1 MTLCPRA
8 GLHAYLHSRCG
19 HVVLSNIHPN
29 TSQYIVRI
37 VPNTGHATKYCTLPS
52 LPGPFSWL
60 FLSFSWLSFFL
71 SAALSL
77 FALLCSGDEE
87 WADPT
92 PRAPGGESLSLS
104 LSFFRQGCG
113 QGKFPYPRALRRPRL
128 LRRRRVKLSLS
139 LSLSS
144 RGSWASASLSVF
156 RASHVMGYIH
166 PSLPKAACIS
176 PLQGLQGKHPSHE
189 MRAGDLGF

>member
-71 SAALSL
+71 SAAFFLQGYGHEDFSPQLS
-77 FALLCSGDEE
+77 FARVTTEGCPS
-87 WADPT
+87 
-92 PRAPGGESLSLS
+92 SSLS

-128 LRRRRVKLSLS
+128 LRRRRVKLALS
-139 LSLSS
+139 LSLY
-144 RGSWASASLSVF
+144 RHWGSGRSGPIPPHASAQPRFVARNEFSWWGVTPPRLGLTLQK
-156 RASHVMGYIH
+156 RE
-166 PSLPKAACIS
+166 S
-176 PLQGLQGKHPSHE
+176 PDRWP
-189 MRAGDLGF
+189 